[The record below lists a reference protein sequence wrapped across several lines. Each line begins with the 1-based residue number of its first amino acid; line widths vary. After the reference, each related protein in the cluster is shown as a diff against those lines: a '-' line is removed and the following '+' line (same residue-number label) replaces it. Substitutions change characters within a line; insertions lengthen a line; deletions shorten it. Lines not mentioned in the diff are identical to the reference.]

1 MGFLVKAL
9 RFLVSSVLLT
19 AVLAGCANIESMR
32 SSGEFIG
39 QMVLADLETFQCI
52 DSVFIGSDFRESQI
66 QELRAL
72 SHEVL
77 SEALTASGYRAVA
90 ADGDFCVRASWT
102 KRLSYYPGLFDPVDG
117 PSVALRRRSHSKSR
131 VAVRVSLTVE
141 VYECGTDRLIWHAKL
156 PNIFDA
162 IQYDERRVSRSL
174 QRAMRNFPP
183 RDGSLVK

>member
-117 PSVALRRRSHSKSR
+117 PSVALRRRSHSKSP

>member
-1 MGFLVKAL
+1 MGFLVKVL

-19 AVLAGCANIESMR
+19 AVFAGCANIESKRR
-32 SSGEFIG
+32 SAEFIG
-39 QMVLADLETFQCI
+39 QMDLADFETFQCM

-77 SEALTASGYRAVA
+77 SEALIASGYQAVA
-90 ADGDFCVRASWT
+90 ADGDLCVRASWT

-117 PSVALRRRSHSKSR
+117 PSAALRRRSHSKSS

-141 VYECGTDRLIWHAKL
+141 VYECGTDRLFWHAKL
-156 PNIFDA
+156 PNIFAA

-174 QRAMRNFPP
+174 QRAMQNFPP
-183 RDGSLVK
+183 RNGSLVK

>member
-1 MGFLVKAL
+1 MRFLVKAL

-19 AVLAGCANIESMR
+19 AVLAGCANIESKR
-32 SSGEFIG
+32 SSGELIG
-39 QMVLADLETFQCI
+39 QMNLAYFETFQCM
-52 DSVFIGSDFRESQI
+52 DSIFICSDFRESQI

-77 SEALTASGYRAVA
+77 REALTANGYQAVA
-90 ADGDFCVRASWT
+90 ANGDFCVRASWT

-117 PSVALRRRSHSKSR
+117 PSVALRRRSYSKSP

-174 QRAMRNFPP
+174 QRAMQNFPP

>member
-90 ADGDFCVRASWT
+90 ADGDFCVRASWI
-102 KRLSYYPGLFDPVDG
+102 KRLSYYPGSFDSVDG
-117 PSVALRRRSHSKSR
+117 PSVALRRRSHSKSP

-141 VYECGTDRLIWHAKL
+141 IYECGTDRLFWHAKL
-156 PNIFDA
+156 PNVFAA